1 MGRGFARLAARQHA
15 DLTDSDLTAAPW
27 ARRVLI
33 ALLALDGVLSAVA
46 GALFLPL
53 YVGAVP
59 LPISALLSGLVN
71 AALVWAALQWS
82 STMASAGAPLW
93 AFLLTVGGLT
103 LGGPGGDVVFGGDS
117 SLRFV
122 LFLVVGAGPAAV
134 LLWRSQAR
142 TIRPARPL

>member
-1 MGRGFARLAARQHA
+1 MGRRFARLIARQH
-15 DLTDSDLTAAPW
+15 SNLTAAPW

-33 ALLALDGVLSAVA
+33 AVLAFDGVLSAIA

-53 YVGAVP
+53 YVGTVP
-59 LPISALLSGLVN
+59 FPISSLLSGLVN

-82 STMASAGAPLW
+82 STTAVAGAPLW
-93 AFLLTVGGLT
+93 AFLVTLAGLT
-103 LGGPGGDVVFGGDS
+103 FGGPGDDVVFDADS
-117 SLRFV
+117 PLRFV
-122 LFLVVGAGPAAV
+122 LFLVVGAGPGAV